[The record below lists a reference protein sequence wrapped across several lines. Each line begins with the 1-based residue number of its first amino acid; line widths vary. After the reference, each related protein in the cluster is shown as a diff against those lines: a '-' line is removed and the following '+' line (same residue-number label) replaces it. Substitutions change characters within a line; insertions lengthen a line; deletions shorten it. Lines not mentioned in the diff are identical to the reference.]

1 MRPKI
6 FRFEFVEEKTKD
18 LNKADPFGGATL
30 ASGLVSDDGQDSG
43 ELAERAEEPVQADH
57 IGALLCATR
66 MRTGGDLQ
74 EIAKILKIRYG
85 YLVAIEDGRHED
97 LPGTAYSIGFVRAY
111 ADYLGLD
118 GNEVVRR
125 LRDETDG
132 TVTKARFEFPI
143 PSTESGLPNGGLLAI
158 AVAMG
163 MVVYGAWYTMT
174 NVDRDAVDLIQEV
187 PGRLAVLIDDGDAAQ
202 SPEIIEPRRV
212 DSSVL
217 TDQVELAS
225 SAVSPEATV
234 STELDA
240 VQDEVGVELDV
251 VPDSGE
257 PDVVANEEI
266 ASETPDDTIAPD
278 VVAAVVV
285 AIEEAPVE
293 AAQDL
298 AQDLLEVDVVVAD
311 VTAVEPVPVLSTP
324 VEPEGTVDSAPEI
337 AEAESVPAPDMS
349 PAQDEPSV
357 DVDVAAE
364 STEPVDEEV
373 IAAPESSDAVPTEL
387 ANETP
392 EGESIEP
399 STEVAMSE
407 AEETLPV
414 DVAEATEVVEPAE
427 MMSEDLE
434 VQAEAGTDAD
444 TIVEAAAIE
453 TAPTVTE
460 PEALLVI
467 ELRAKSDSWI
477 QVRDGNELLL
487 TRLLREGEVYQ
498 VPGRDGLTLMTGNAG
513 GLEVFV
519 DGELMPPLGD
529 VGAVRRGVPLS
540 AERLRSG
547 VAPS

>member
-6 FRFEFVEEKTKD
+6 FRFEFVEEKTED
-18 LNKADPFGGATL
+18 LNKADPFGGAAPASEL
-30 ASGLVSDDGQDSG
+30 ASDEGQGSG
-43 ELAERAEEPVQADH
+43 EPGERADEPVQADH

-74 EIAKILKIRYG
+74 EIAKILRIRYG

-97 LPGTAYSIGFVRAY
+97 LPGSAYSIGFVRAY

-125 LRDETDG
+125 LREETDG
-132 TVTKARFEFPI
+132 TVTKTRFEFPI

-158 AVAMG
+158 AVTMG

-174 NVDRDAVDLIQEV
+174 NADRDAVDLIQEV
-187 PGRLAVLIDDGDAAQ
+187 PGRLAVLIDEGDAVQ
-202 SPEIIEPRRV
+202 SAEVIEPMPV
-212 DSSVL
+212 ESQVPEN
-217 TDQVELAS
+217 QVELAAN
-225 SAVSPEATV
+225 AVSSETGV
-234 STELDA
+234 G
-240 VQDEVGVELDV
+240 QDEGGDELDV
-251 VPDSGE
+251 MPDAGAPDAAANDEMVSE
-257 PDVVANEEI
+257 TQDDTVASDIVTADADVVV
-266 ASETPDDTIAPD
+266 P
-278 VVAAVVV
+278 

-293 AAQDL
+293 PAQDL
-298 AQDLLEVDVVVAD
+298 AEAEAVVAE
-311 VTAVEPVPVLSTP
+311 VVSVEPVPVRSAP
-324 VEPEGTVDSAPEI
+324 VEPENTVVVEPEI
-337 AEAESVPAPDMS
+337 VEPESVPAPEQS
-349 PAQDEPSV
+349 PTQGEPSV
-357 DVDVAAE
+357 DVEVVAE
-364 STEPVDEEV
+364 STDPVDEDVVVASES
-373 IAAPESSDAVPTEL
+373 IDAAPIEL

-392 EGESIEP
+392 DGESIEP
-399 STEVAMSE
+399 SSEVAMLE
-407 AEETLPV
+407 TEETPPV
-414 DVAEATEVVEPAE
+414 DVAETAVVVEPTE
-427 MMSEDLE
+427 TGSEELE
-434 VQAEAGTDAD
+434 VQAEADAD
-444 TIVEAAAIE
+444 ASTVTEAAATE
-453 TAPTVTE
+453 TTPTATDPEE
-460 PEALLVI
+460 PLVI

-519 DGELMPPLGD
+519 GGELMPPLGD